1 MPLLENKIIAI
12 ENVWLSYTDKNI
24 LEDINLDIYQ
34 GDFLLITGPNGGG
47 KTSLLRTIL
56 RLQSPTKGRISLFR
70 QGEPVSSLDMG
81 YLPQKNSI
89 DSQFPITVEEVVAS
103 GLMGNTQKGNT
114 KFDSKKEID
123 EMLDLMGIT
132 ALRNKP
138 IGVLS
143 GGQLQR
149 SLFGR
154 ALISK
159 PEMLIL
165 DEPASYIDRQFGNRM
180 FEILRDLSS
189 NGTTIM
195 MVSHEIEPFI
205 TLSNR
210 NLYINHILGD
220 RQTHTTIGKVTR
232 ETFVSIK

>member
-56 RLQSPTKGRISLFR
+56 RLQSPTKGRISFFR
-70 QGEPVSSLDMG
+70 QVEPVSSLDMG

-89 DSQFPITVEEVVAS
+89 DSRFPITVEEVVAS

-165 DEPASYIDRQFGNRM
+165 YEPASYIDRQFGNRM

-220 RQTHTTIGKVTR
+220 R
-232 ETFVSIK
+232 

>member
-12 ENVWLSYTDKNI
+12 ENVGLSYTDKNI

-56 RLQSPTKGRISLFR
+56 RLQSPTKGQITFFR

-89 DSQFPITVEEVVAS
+89 DSRFPITVEEVVAS

-132 ALRNKP
+132 ALRKNP

-220 RQTHTTIGKVTR
+220 R
-232 ETFVSIK
+232 

>member
-1 MPLLENKIIAI
+1 MPLLENKIITI

-56 RLQSPTKGRISLFR
+56 RLQSPTKGQISFFR

-89 DSQFPITVEEVVAS
+89 DSRFPITVEEVVAS
-103 GLMGNTQKGNT
+103 GLMGNAQKRNT

-165 DEPASYIDRQFGNRM
+165 DEPASYIDRQFGDRM

-220 RQTHTTIGKVTR
+220 R
-232 ETFVSIK
+232 

>member
-56 RLQSPTKGRISLFR
+56 RLQSPTKGQITFFR

-89 DSQFPITVEEVVAS
+89 DSRFPITVEEVVAS

-165 DEPASYIDRQFGNRM
+165 DEPASYIDRQFGNCM

-220 RQTHTTIGKVTR
+220 R
-232 ETFVSIK
+232 

>member
-56 RLQSPTKGRISLFR
+56 RLQSPTKGQITFFR

-89 DSQFPITVEEVVAS
+89 DSRFPITVEEVVAS

-138 IGVLS
+138 IGVSS

-220 RQTHTTIGKVTR
+220 R
-232 ETFVSIK
+232 

>member
-1 MPLLENKIIAI
+1 MPLLENKIIAL

-56 RLQSPTKGRISLFR
+56 RLQSPTKGQITFFR

-89 DSQFPITVEEVVAS
+89 DSRFPITVEEVVAS

-132 ALRNKP
+132 ALRNNP

-220 RQTHTTIGKVTR
+220 R
-232 ETFVSIK
+232 

>member
-56 RLQSPTKGRISLFR
+56 SLQSPTKAQIPFFR

-89 DSQFPITVEEVVAS
+89 DSRFPITVEEVVAS

-220 RQTHTTIGKVTR
+220 R
-232 ETFVSIK
+232 

>member
-56 RLQSPTKGRISLFR
+56 RLQSPTKGQITFFR

-89 DSQFPITVEEVVAS
+89 DSRFPITVEEVVAS

-165 DEPASYIDRQFGNRM
+165 DEPASYIDSQFGNRM

-220 RQTHTTIGKVTR
+220 R
-232 ETFVSIK
+232 

>member
-12 ENVWLSYTDKNI
+12 ENEWLSYTDKNI

-56 RLQSPTKGRISLFR
+56 RLQSPTKGQITFFR

-89 DSQFPITVEEVVAS
+89 DSRFPITVEEVVAS

-220 RQTHTTIGKVTR
+220 R
-232 ETFVSIK
+232 

>member
-24 LEDINLDIYQ
+24 LEDINLDIYR

-56 RLQSPTKGRISLFR
+56 RLQSPTKGQITFFR

-89 DSQFPITVEEVVAS
+89 DSRFPITVEEVVAS

-220 RQTHTTIGKVTR
+220 R
-232 ETFVSIK
+232 

>member
-56 RLQSPTKGRISLFR
+56 RLPSPTKGRISFFR

-89 DSQFPITVEEVVAS
+89 DSRFPITVEEVVAS

-220 RQTHTTIGKVTR
+220 R
-232 ETFVSIK
+232 

>member
-56 RLQSPTKGRISLFR
+56 RLQSPTKGQITFFR

-89 DSQFPITVEEVVAS
+89 DSRFPITVEEVVAS

-180 FEILRDLSS
+180 VEILRDLSS

-210 NLYINHILGD
+210 NLYINHILGA
-220 RQTHTTIGKVTR
+220 R
-232 ETFVSIK
+232 

>member
-1 MPLLENKIIAI
+1 
-12 ENVWLSYTDKNI
+12 
-24 LEDINLDIYQ
+24 
-34 GDFLLITGPNGGG
+34 
-47 KTSLLRTIL
+47 
-56 RLQSPTKGRISLFR
+56 
-70 QGEPVSSLDMG
+70 
-81 YLPQKNSI
+81 
-89 DSQFPITVEEVVAS
+89 
-103 GLMGNTQKGNT
+103 
-114 KFDSKKEID
+114 
-123 EMLDLMGIT
+123 MLDLMGIP

-143 GGQLQR
+143 GGQLHR

-154 ALISK
+154 ALNSK

-165 DEPASYIDRQFGNRM
+165 DEPAAYIDRQFGNRM

-195 MVSHEIEPFI
+195 MVSHEKEPFI

-220 RQTHTTIGKVTR
+220 R
-232 ETFVSIK
+232 

>member
-56 RLQSPTKGRISLFR
+56 RLQSPTKGQITFFR

-89 DSQFPITVEEVVAS
+89 DSRFPITVEEVVAS

-132 ALRNKP
+132 ALRNNP

-210 NLYINHILGD
+210 NLYIYHILGD
-220 RQTHTTIGKVTR
+220 R
-232 ETFVSIK
+232 

>member
-47 KTSLLRTIL
+47 KTSLLSTIL
-56 RLQSPTKGRISLFR
+56 RLQSPTKGRISFFR
-70 QGEPVSSLDMG
+70 QGEPVSS
-81 YLPQKNSI
+81 
-89 DSQFPITVEEVVAS
+89 
-103 GLMGNTQKGNT
+103 
-114 KFDSKKEID
+114 
-123 EMLDLMGIT
+123 MLDLMGIT

-220 RQTHTTIGKVTR
+220 R
-232 ETFVSIK
+232 

>member
-56 RLQSPTKGRISLFR
+56 RLQSPTKGQITFFR

-89 DSQFPITVEEVVAS
+89 DSRFPITVEEVVAS

-154 ALISK
+154 AHISK

-220 RQTHTTIGKVTR
+220 R
-232 ETFVSIK
+232 

>member
-56 RLQSPTKGRISLFR
+56 RLQSPTKGQISFFR

-89 DSQFPITVEEVVAS
+89 DSRFPITVEEVVAS

-123 EMLDLMGIT
+123 ETLDLMGIT

-149 SLFGR
+149 ALFGR

-220 RQTHTTIGKVTR
+220 R
-232 ETFVSIK
+232 

>member
-56 RLQSPTKGRISLFR
+56 RLQSPTKGQITFFR

-89 DSQFPITVEEVVAS
+89 DSRFPITVEEVMAS

-165 DEPASYIDRQFGNRM
+165 DEPTSYIDRQFGNRM

-220 RQTHTTIGKVTR
+220 R
-232 ETFVSIK
+232 

>member
-56 RLQSPTKGRISLFR
+56 RLQSPTKGQITFFR

-89 DSQFPITVEEVVAS
+89 DSRFPITVEEVVAS

-132 ALRNKP
+132 ALRNNP

-220 RQTHTTIGKVTR
+220 R
-232 ETFVSIK
+232 

>member
-56 RLQSPTKGRISLFR
+56 RFQSPTKGRISFFR

-89 DSQFPITVEEVVAS
+89 DSRFPITVEEVVAS

-220 RQTHTTIGKVTR
+220 R
-232 ETFVSIK
+232 

>member
-56 RLQSPTKGRISLFR
+56 RLQSPTKGQITFFR

-81 YLPQKNSI
+81 YLPQKYSI
-89 DSQFPITVEEVVAS
+89 DSRFPITVEEVVAS

-132 ALRNKP
+132 ALRNNP

-220 RQTHTTIGKVTR
+220 R
-232 ETFVSIK
+232 

>member
-56 RLQSPTKGRISLFR
+56 RLQSPTKGQITFFR

-89 DSQFPITVEEVVAS
+89 DSRFPITVEEVVAS
-103 GLMGNTQKGNT
+103 GLMGNTKKGNT

-220 RQTHTTIGKVTR
+220 R
-232 ETFVSIK
+232 

>member
-56 RLQSPTKGRISLFR
+56 RLQSPTKGQITFFR

-81 YLPQKNSI
+81 YLHQKNSI
-89 DSQFPITVEEVVAS
+89 DSRFPITVEEVVAS

-132 ALRNKP
+132 ALRNNP

-220 RQTHTTIGKVTR
+220 R
-232 ETFVSIK
+232 

>member
-56 RLQSPTKGRISLFR
+56 RLQSPTKGQITFFR

-89 DSQFPITVEEVVAS
+89 DSRFPITVEEVVAS

-132 ALRNKP
+132 ALRNNP

-159 PEMLIL
+159 PEMLIW

-220 RQTHTTIGKVTR
+220 R
-232 ETFVSIK
+232 

>member
-56 RLQSPTKGRISLFR
+56 RLQSPTKGRISFFR

-89 DSQFPITVEEVVAS
+89 DSRFPIT
-103 GLMGNTQKGNT
+103 GNTQKGNT

-220 RQTHTTIGKVTR
+220 R
-232 ETFVSIK
+232 

>member
-56 RLQSPTKGRISLFR
+56 RLQSPTKGQITFFR

-89 DSQFPITVEEVVAS
+89 PITVEEVVAS

-220 RQTHTTIGKVTR
+220 R
-232 ETFVSIK
+232 

>member
-56 RLQSPTKGRISLFR
+56 RLQSPTKGRISFFR

-89 DSQFPITVEEVVAS
+89 DSRFPITVEEVVAS

-138 IGVLS
+138 IGGLS

-220 RQTHTTIGKVTR
+220 R
-232 ETFVSIK
+232 

>member
-56 RLQSPTKGRISLFR
+56 RLQSPTKGQITFFR

-89 DSQFPITVEEVVAS
+89 DSRFPITVEEVVAS

-138 IGVLS
+138 IGLLS
-143 GGQLQR
+143 GGHLQR

-220 RQTHTTIGKVTR
+220 R
-232 ETFVSIK
+232 

>member
-56 RLQSPTKGRISLFR
+56 RLQSPTKGQITFFR
-70 QGEPVSSLDMG
+70 QGEPTSSLDMG

-89 DSQFPITVEEVVAS
+89 DSRFPITVEEVVAS

-220 RQTHTTIGKVTR
+220 R
-232 ETFVSIK
+232 

>member
-56 RLQSPTKGRISLFR
+56 RLQSPTKGQITFFR
-70 QGEPVSSLDMG
+70 QGEPVSSLDVG

-89 DSQFPITVEEVVAS
+89 DSRFPITVEEVVAS

-220 RQTHTTIGKVTR
+220 R
-232 ETFVSIK
+232 